1 MRRTRKRGGNR
12 PLPLQYFGEA
22 APVSAS
28 AGVDRLDVTRHM
40 VRPAIGGKRS
50 MRSMRSMRSIRSMRT
65 KGGFY
70 PSVMGNFVPAAS
82 NYITPIALF
91 AAYKLLK
98 KSQDTKKR
106 RRTHKKRTARKQST
120 R

>member
-12 PLPLQYFGEA
+12 PLPLQYFGAA

-28 AGVDRLDVTRHM
+28 AGGDRLDVNGNM
-40 VRPAIGGKRS
+40 VRPAIGGRRS
-50 MRSMRSMRSIRSMRT
+50 MKKR
-65 KGGFY
+65 GGFY

-91 AAYKLLK
+91 AAYKLMNK
-98 KSQDTKKR
+98 TSST
-106 RRTHKKRTARKQST
+106 RKQRRSH
-120 R
+120 RKRSVRK